1 MPISSTTKPHRRV
14 LLTQPSAAI
23 AEAMSSET
31 QNGSSNGHSSSSSEG
46 DGRTTRVIAYLSA
59 EEAQQL
65 EAAWLK
71 MRAMAIRP
79 SKADI
84 MRAALIMA
92 IENPDALGKKL
103 LEQMGGDVAP
113 QVLATNGRR

>member
-1 MPISSTTKPHRRV
+1 MPINNPTTARPHRRV

-23 AEAMSSET
+23 AEAMPAEP
-31 QNGSSNGHSSSSSEG
+31 QASSSASEG
-46 DGRTTRVIAYLSA
+46 EGRTTRVIAYLSP
-59 EEAQQL
+59 EEAQEL
-65 EAAWLK
+65 EAVWLQ

-92 IENPDALGKKL
+92 IENPDSLGKKL
-103 LEQMGGDVAP
+103 LEQMGNTAP
-113 QVLATNGRR
+113 QVLATSGRK